1 MAQNYITINGVKI
14 RQPDEGL
21 GYDFETTYTE
31 DSKRTQRGKLTTSR
45 LYTVESFSYS
55 ATNVTAEEMKII
67 LHELMK
73 GKFFTLHYWSPYYG
87 AWRDDEFYVGRGS
100 LVFSR
105 LNENEERYD
114 SLTFNM
120 VGRNALK

>member
-73 GKFFTLHYWSPYYG
+73 GEFFTLHYWSPYYG

-114 SLTFNM
+114 NLTFNM

>member
-73 GKFFTLHYWSPYYG
+73 GEFFTLQYWSPYYG
-87 AWRDDEFYVGRGS
+87 EWRDDEFYVGRGS